1 MSELI
6 KSVADAMQWTE
17 DEARN
22 FLGHFVA
29 DGPEQLRADL
39 EAACEWAQMAE
50 KKAALIDVMKT
61 MPAGSM
67 TAKWNNGDMTIC
79 LSPERMKGSADE

>member
-1 MSELI
+1 MSDLI
-6 KSVADAMQWTE
+6 KNVAEAMQWTE

-22 FLGHFVA
+22 FLGHFIA
-29 DGPEQLRADL
+29 DDPEQLRTDL
-39 EAACEWAQMAE
+39 EAACEWAREAE

-67 TAKWNNGDMTIC
+67 TARWNGGDMTIG
-79 LSPERMKGSADE
+79 LSPERMEDSDG